1 MDQSIKRAAYEIG
14 LIFPL
19 NRHRHGRGY
28 RYRRRP
34 CHLAGNGTT
43 HWRIGFISSSDGW
56 KMHRLL
62 AVRIKR
68 VEMSCRGFLP
78 PSLLSDPP
86 PHPPYST
93 ISRIVSRIMYND
105 PGFRQDSGS
114 GSSQRLNPGSSLGL
128 FQRFVPGFCPGSR
141 PGSSQRCLEGS
152 SPGLSQ
158 RFDPG
163 SDPGLYSGSFLGS
176 PGRFVPGLCPGF
188 FEGFSERRL
197 IFGPRIFGRW
207 REGLID

>member
-86 PHPPYST
+86 PSPLFHHFKDCVQDHVQRSRIPSRFRFRIISKT
-93 ISRIVSRIMYND
+93 QSRIVARIIPTIRSGILSRIT
-105 PGFRQDSGS
+105 
-114 GSSQRLNPGSSLGL
+114 
-128 FQRFVPGFCPGSR
+128 SR
-141 PGSSQRCLEGS
+141 II
-152 SPGLSQ
+152 
-158 RFDPG
+158 
-163 SDPGLYSGSFLGS
+163 
-176 PGRFVPGLCPGF
+176 
-188 FEGFSERRL
+188 SEM
-197 IFGPRIFGRW
+197 P
-207 REGLID
+207 